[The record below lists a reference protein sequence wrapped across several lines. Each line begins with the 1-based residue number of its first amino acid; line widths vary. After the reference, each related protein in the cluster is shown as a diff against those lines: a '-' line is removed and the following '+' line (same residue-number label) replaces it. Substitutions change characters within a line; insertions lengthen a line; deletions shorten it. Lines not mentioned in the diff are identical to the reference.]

1 MWAEDMALRY
11 AQVDIGL
18 FGDPKVRRLFRRLEV
33 ERAYAAIGLWLDI
46 LLTSWTDEKPV
57 RASEVVDPEAHA
69 ELLDA
74 LSAVGLLD
82 ADQRIPASAFRK
94 WFGPIEQQRER
105 WRKNKA
111 NQRMSPEVP
120 GGPRGHSVPED
131 IRSGIG
137 PVPEDTRGH
146 HEDTRGP
153 SIPFSSIHL
162 PSQEEEGESEGEPE
176 DGLDLTYNRLTG
188 GRVPSD
194 RQLKWLRS
202 MEKDHGLQ
210 TAIRTME
217 EVYRATMDPD
227 ELLPNTQQA
236 LQARRNETAKREE
249 REREARQEQA
259 RLDRSRRAIRDLEE
273 AKERSERAD
282 PRPLAEMMP
291 DIASMFGGKD
301 KHHD

>member
-111 NQRMSPEVP
+111 NQRMST
-120 GGPRGHSVPED
+120 R
-131 IRSGIG
+131 
-137 PVPEDTRGH
+137 VPEDTRGH
-146 HEDTRGP
+146 DEDTRGP